1 MAETPGPGA
10 HQAGQGGVDHSLQA
24 AAARAAADPSDK
36 VALAEL
42 FNALYEP
49 VVRFMQA
56 RVYEPAT
63 AEDLAQ
69 EVFVKVVQRISGYTG
84 GGIHAWVFTIARNV
98 TSDHFRR
105 LRNRGYEQPTG
116 EMWQLDMPSDDMG
129 PEEVA
134 QWADLRS
141 AINRKLN
148 KLPEAQ
154 QEVLRLRL
162 IAGLSTTETAEVMG
176 KPVGTIRVLQCRAL
190 AKLRRLMPDGGSTLA
205 TYLLTASDAEQDE
218 ALTNVAQVRVRE
230 KRHAGS
236 RR

>member
-1 MAETPGPGA
+1 MGETQDAGA
-10 HQAGQGGVDHSLQA
+10 HQVGQSAVDHPLQA
-24 AAARAAADPSDK
+24 AAGRAAADPSDK

-49 VVRFMQA
+49 VTRFMQA

-69 EVFVKVVQRISGYTG
+69 EVFVKVVQGISGYTG
-84 GGIHAWVFTIARNV
+84 GGVHAWVFTIARNV

-116 EMWQLDMPSDDMG
+116 EMWQLDTPSEEMG
-129 PEEVA
+129 PEEIA

-141 AINRKLN
+141 AINRKLT

-162 IAGLSTTETAEVMG
+162 IAGLSTTETAEVMA

-205 TYLLTASDAEQDE
+205 TYLLTACDAEQAE
-218 ALTNVAQVRVRE
+218 ALTYAAQVRVRE
-230 KRHAGS
+230 KRHAETRS
-236 RR
+236 